1 VPGHGGAEL
10 NAHHRIAAAAIT
22 IAVAS
27 VAPSSSSDQR
37 PSMTPIPQRDSA
49 PVVKEV
55 AALSPASIA
64 IRSAPDDPNRKDVK
78 IVAWLILAL
87 KQARGTR

>member
-1 VPGHGGAEL
+1 V
-10 NAHHRIAAAAIT
+10 NAHHRIVAAAIT

-37 PSMTPIPQRDSA
+37 DSA

-55 AALSPASIA
+55 AAPRPASIA
-64 IRSAPDDPNRKDVK
+64 IRPVPDDPNRKDLK

-87 KQARGTR
+87 NQARGTR

>member
-1 VPGHGGAEL
+1 M
-10 NAHHRIAAAAIT
+10 NAHHRIVAVAIT

-37 PSMTPIPQRDSA
+37 PSMTSIPQRDS
-49 PVVKEV
+49 VKEV
-55 AALSPASIA
+55 AAPRPASIA
-64 IRSAPDDPNRKDVK
+64 IQPAPDDPNRKDLK

>member
-1 VPGHGGAEL
+1 
-10 NAHHRIAAAAIT
+10 
-22 IAVAS
+22 
-27 VAPSSSSDQR
+27 
-37 PSMTPIPQRDSA
+37 MTPIPQRDSA

>member
-1 VPGHGGAEL
+1 
-10 NAHHRIAAAAIT
+10 
-22 IAVAS
+22 
-27 VAPSSSSDQR
+27 
-37 PSMTPIPQRDSA
+37 MPQRDSA

-55 AALSPASIA
+55 AAPRPASSA
-64 IRSAPDDPNRKDVK
+64 IRPAPDDPNRKDLK